1 MIQLSMPM
9 SLRTLFERD
18 RTFQQP
24 VNWGVTAFMIA
35 LHLCALGAIFF
46 FTWKALLLA
55 VFMWWVAGSLGIG
68 MGYHRLLTHRGY
80 KTPKLIEYF
89 FTACGTLAIRGPYF
103 LGCHPSHAS
112 PKYRQGRRSSFP
124 ARRRTLGSHGLDH
137 YRARHAPGSQ
147 RTSSLRPRSTK
158 R

>member
-89 FTACGTLAIRGPYF
+89 FTACGTLAIEGGPISWVAT
-103 LGCHPSHAS
+103 HRMHHQ
-112 PKYRQGRRSSFP
+112 KYRQGRRSSFP
-124 ARRRTLGSHGLDH
+124 ARR
-137 YRARHAPGSQ
+137 
-147 RTSSLRPRSTK
+147 
-158 R
+158 